1 MQKRLSEIKERLER
15 ATPGPWFVAEQPFD
29 DRSTAVYGDNKA
41 QVSIDPHGARFI
53 ADCDVTMEWTEGEPD
68 QSVFDR
74 ANARFIA
81 NAPTDIAHLLATV
94 EKLKASLEYCLDSM
108 CKHDGEMRPGIG
120 RKWCYQ
126 CSTWVCGSDLEQI
139 VKARQALRE
148 I

>member
-94 EKLKASLEYCLDSM
+94 ERLKVHLDKLCGLIEGDCMICDQDGSSLGAGWAFKD
-108 CKHDGEMRPGIG
+108 DA
-120 RKWCYQ
+120 
-126 CSTWVCGSDLEQI
+126 LE
-139 VKARQALRE
+139 ARQALRE
-148 I
+148 LEQE

>member
-1 MQKRLSEIKERLER
+1 MTKLEAIRKRLER

-81 NAPTDIAHLLATV
+81 NAPTDIAYLLATV
-94 EKLKASLEYCLDSM
+94 EKLRIALTAEIAEVRRLGGKAL
-108 CKHDGEMRPGIG
+108 
-120 RKWCYQ
+120 YQ
-126 CSTWVCGSDLEQI
+126 SV
-139 VKARQALRE
+139 QALE
-148 I
+148 DSKDE